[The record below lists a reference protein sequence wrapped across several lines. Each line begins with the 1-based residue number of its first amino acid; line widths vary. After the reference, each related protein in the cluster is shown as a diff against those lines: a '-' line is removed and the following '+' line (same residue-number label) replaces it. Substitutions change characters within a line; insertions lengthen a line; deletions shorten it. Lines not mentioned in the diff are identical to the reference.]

1 MRLPSAF
8 LLLATAVAPHA
19 VAAERERANPAAV
32 AALEKGDERAAYA
45 AAVPQLDAC
54 LKVHPDDDTCVDLAG
69 FVASLAVDVDPKVAR
84 ARFATALAL
93 ADRTVR
99 PEGEDH
105 ARLAG
110 SLAAVFVSEGRA
122 RDALPHA
129 QRSARLWAA
138 VLGATSQRAIDAAV
152 FEASLYGL
160 VGRASEAA
168 ARLRPLLAAAIAA
181 KAGPKV
187 ELALRRGLADALVAI
202 GDTRGAEAAYRDAL
216 PLALAAKDAGAEQAI
231 LLDLAKLL
239 AARGEA
245 AAAAVLARRVAATAR
260 PGSTQAARAADLI
273 ASAPVAPE
281 EAALRGLVDLIRREQ
296 GADSPALPLAEARLA
311 IWLEEHGRRAETVDM
326 MKRINAALADPATL
340 PSVRNGIFWSF
351 AGYHLRRGA
360 HASALAAFAAA
371 HRAALLAFNETDPM
385 LIEQEVGYGGAAMIA
400 RDNARARRLL
410 KSAQART
417 LRRLATT
424 PDFDDAAQAELR
436 ARAPLFRW
444 LVRTDWQLAA
454 AGK

>member
-1 MRLPSAF
+1 MRYASA
-8 LLLATAVAPHA
+8 LLLVATAPA
-19 VAAERERANPAAV
+19 VAAERESANPAVV

-54 LKVHPDDDTCVDLAG
+54 MKAHPDDDTCIDMAG
-69 FVASLAVDVDPKVAR
+69 FVASLAVDIEPKVAR
-84 ARFATALAL
+84 ARFAAALAL

-110 SLAAVFVSEGRA
+110 SLAAVLVSEGRP
-122 RDALPHA
+122 REALPHA

-138 VLGATSQRAIDAAV
+138 MRGATSQRAVDAAV
-152 FEASLYGL
+152 LEASLYGP
-160 VGRASEAA
+160 VGRASEAGE
-168 ARLRPLLAAAIAA
+168 RLRPLLAAAIAA
-181 KAGPKV
+181 KADPKV

-216 PLALAAKDAGAEQAI
+216 SLALAVKDTDAERAI
-231 LLDLAKLL
+231 LLDLAKQL
-239 AARGEA
+239 AARGEKMQA
-245 AAAAVLARRVAATAR
+245 AALARRVAATAR

-281 EAALRGLVDLIRREQ
+281 EAAMRAQIDMIRREQ
-296 GADSPALPLAEARLA
+296 GAGSPALPLAEARLA
-311 IWLEEHGRRAETVDM
+311 IWLEEQGRRPETVDM

-340 PSVRNGIFWSF
+340 PRVRNGIFWSF

-360 HASALAAFAAA
+360 HADALAAFAAA
-371 HRAALLAFNETDPM
+371 HRAALLAFDEADPQ
-385 LIEQEVGYGGAAMIA
+385 LIDQEVAYGGAAMIA
-400 RDNARARRLL
+400 RDNVRARRLL

-417 LRRLATT
+417 LRRLAATS
-424 PDFDDAAQAELR
+424 DFDATAQAELR

-454 AGK
+454 AKR

>member
-1 MRLPSAF
+1 MRLVWPL
-8 LLLATAVAPHA
+8 LLLAAATAPAD
-19 VAAERERANPAAV
+19 AAERERANPAVV

-54 LKVHPDDDTCVDLAG
+54 LKAHSEDDTCVDMAG
-69 FVASLAVDVDPKVAR
+69 LVASLAVDVEPKVAR
-84 ARFATALAL
+84 ARFAAALAL
-93 ADRTVR
+93 ADRTVQ

-105 ARLAG
+105 ALLTG
-110 SLAAVFVSEGRA
+110 SLATALVGEGRA

-138 VLGATSQRAIDAAV
+138 VRGATSQRAVDAAV

-160 VGRASEAA
+160 VGRASEAV

-181 KAGPKV
+181 KADPKV

-202 GDTRGAEAAYRDAL
+202 GDTRTAEEAYREAL
-216 PLALAAKDAGAEQAI
+216 PLALAAKDANAERAM

-239 AARGEA
+239 DARGEKLMA
-245 AAAAVLARRVAATAR
+245 AALARRVAATAR
-260 PGSTQAARAADLI
+260 PGSVQAARAADLL

-281 EAALRGLVDLIRREQ
+281 EAAMRAQIDMIRREQ
-296 GADSPALPLAEARLA
+296 GADSPVLLLVEARLA
-311 IWLEEHGRRAETVDM
+311 IWLEEHGRRPETVDM

-340 PSVRNGIFWSF
+340 PRVRNGIFWSF
-351 AGYHLRRGA
+351 AGYHLRRGS
-360 HASALAAFAAA
+360 HANALAAFAAA
-371 HRAALLAFNETDPM
+371 HRAALLAFHETDPM

-410 KSAQART
+410 MSAQTRT

-444 LVRTDWQLAA
+444 LVRTNWQLAA

>member
-1 MRLPSAF
+1 MRYASAL
-8 LLLATAVAPHA
+8 LLLAAAPA
-19 VAAERERANPAAV
+19 VAAERERANPTVV

-54 LKVHPDDDTCVDLAG
+54 LKAHPDDDTCVDLAG
-69 FVASLAVDVDPKVAR
+69 FVAALANNVEPKVAG

-110 SLAAVFVSEGRA
+110 SIATVLASEGDPRG
-122 RDALPHA
+122 ALPLA

-138 VLGATSQRAIDAAV
+138 THGATSQRAVDAAV

-160 VGRASEAA
+160 IGRGSEAG

-181 KAGPKV
+181 KAGPQV
-187 ELALRRGLADALVAI
+187 ELALRRGLADARVAI

-216 PLALAAKDAGAEQAI
+216 PLALAAKDANAERAI

-239 AARGEA
+239 AARGEKTE
-245 AAAAVLARRVAATAR
+245 AAVLARRVAASAR
-260 PGSTQAARAADLI
+260 PGSTQAARAAELI

-281 EAALRGLVDLIRREQ
+281 EAALRAQVDTIRREQ
-296 GADSPALPLAEARLA
+296 GMGSPALPLVEARLA

-340 PSVRNGIFWSF
+340 PRVRNGIFWSF

-360 HASALAAFAAA
+360 HADALGAFAAA
-371 HRAALLAFNETDPM
+371 HRAALLAFHETDPM
-385 LIEQEVGYGGAAMIA
+385 LIEQEAGYGGAAMLA
-400 RDNARARRLL
+400 RDNVRARRLL

-424 PDFDDAAQAELR
+424 PDFDDVAQAELR
-436 ARAPLFRW
+436 SRAPLFHW
-444 LVRTDWQLAA
+444 LVRTDWQLAV
-454 AGK
+454 GR